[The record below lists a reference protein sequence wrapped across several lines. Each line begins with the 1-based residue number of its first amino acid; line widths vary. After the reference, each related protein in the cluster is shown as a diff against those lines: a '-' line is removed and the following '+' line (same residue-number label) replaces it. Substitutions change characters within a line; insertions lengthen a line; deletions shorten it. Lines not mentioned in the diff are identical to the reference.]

1 MTNLRLKLAGSLG
14 RWAFRRPN
22 SGNTNRIIGIPAKRC
37 HRWQSSLETEKKH
50 GGQLLDGIGT
60 LAKAVG
66 ATLGPSG
73 RNVVLDKE
81 FGPPQIC
88 SDGVTIAKEIELVE
102 PFENIG
108 AQLVKV
114 AASKTND
121 VVGDGTTTSTILAQ
135 SIIQQG
141 FKNMAA
147 GANPMALKT
156 GIDLAVSAMRDEIA
170 NLSVPVSG
178 HEQIQQIAILAAHE
192 DEMGTLIAGVL
203 DKVGAHGTIT
213 VEESRTMGYETEYVE
228 GMEIDRGYLSP
239 HFVTDLEKM
248 VTEID
253 EPYILLTSEK
263 ISSIS
268 DILPLL
274 EQLNAVSRNVVIVA
288 EDVEGEALAT
298 LVVNKLRGNL
308 NALAVKAPGFGERR
322 KAILDD
328 MAILF
333 GANVISSEIGR
344 SLESASID
352 DLGRC
357 RKIIATKDDTTFV
370 EGNGNPQ
377 DIEARIHQIR
387 QQAEDTAS
395 DYDREKLEERA
406 AKLSGGVAIL
416 KVGAATEIELREK
429 RDRLEDA
436 LSATRAAME
445 EGIVPGGGTTLLRA
459 AQSGRSTI
467 DSSGDV
473 RTGAEITFAAAD
485 APLAL
490 ISDNAGYSGVVVL
503 DDVRKGE
510 GDYGFDAEEG
520 VFGSMFELGIVDP
533 TKVVR
538 SALENAAS
546 VAGMILT
553 TESLITELN
562 PPKLPAPY
570 DD

>member
-1 MTNLRLKLAGSLG
+1 MAKQ
-14 RWAFRRPN
+14 FQ
-22 SGNTNRIIGIPAKRC
+22 NREEA
-37 HRWQSSLETEKKH
+37 W
-50 GGQLLDGIGT
+50 GQLLDGIGT
-60 LAKAVG
+60 LARAVG

-102 PFENIG
+102 PFKNMG

-114 AASKTND
+114 AASQTND

-147 GANPMALKT
+147 GANPMALKN
-156 GIDLAVSAMRDEIA
+156 GIDRAVNVMKDEIA
-170 NLSVPVSG
+170 SLSVPVSG
-178 HEQIQQIAILAAHE
+178 YEQVRQIAVLAAHE
-192 DEMGTLIAGVL
+192 DEMGTLIANVL
-203 DKVGAHGTIT
+203 DRVGAQGTIT
-213 VEESRTMGYETEYVE
+213 VEESRTMGYEIEYVE

-253 EPYILLTSEK
+253 DPYILLTSEK
-263 ISSIS
+263 ISSIA

-274 EQLNAVSRNVVIVA
+274 EQLSAVSRNIVIIA

-298 LVVNKLRGNL
+298 MVVNKLRGNL

-322 KAILDD
+322 KAILED
-328 MAILF
+328 MSILF
-333 GANVISSEIGR
+333 SANVISAEIGR
-344 SLESASID
+344 SLDSATIE

-370 EGNGNPQ
+370 EGSGNPQ

-436 LSATRAAME
+436 LAATRAAME

-459 AQSGRSTI
+459 AQAGRRTL
-467 DSSGDV
+467 DASGDA

-485 APLAL
+485 APLML

-503 DDVRKGE
+503 DDVRRGE

-520 VFGSMFELGIVDP
+520 QFGSMFEMGIVDP

>member
-1 MTNLRLKLAGSLG
+1 MAKQFQNREEA
-14 RWAFRRPN
+14 WA
-22 SGNTNRIIGIPAKRC
+22 
-37 HRWQSSLETEKKH
+37 E
-50 GGQLLDGIGT
+50 LLDGIGT

-73 RNVVLDKE
+73 RNVVLDQE
-81 FGPPQIC
+81 FGPPQVC
-88 SDGVTIAKEIELVE
+88 SDGVTIAKEIELKD
-102 PFENIG
+102 PFQNIG

-156 GIDLAVSAMRDEIA
+156 GIDLAVDAMKEEIA
-170 NLSVPVSG
+170 SFSMPVAG
-178 HEQIQQIAILAAHE
+178 REQVAQIATLAAHE
-192 DEMGTLIAGVL
+192 EEMGNLIAEVL
-203 DKVGAHGTIT
+203 DKVGAQGTIT
-213 VEESRTMGYETEYVE
+213 VEESRTLSYETEYVE

-239 HFVTDLEKM
+239 HFVTDAAKM
-248 VTEID
+248 VAEID
-253 EPYILLTSEK
+253 DPYILLTSEK

-268 DILPLL
+268 DVLPLL
-274 EQLNAVSRNVVIVA
+274 EQLNAVSRNIVIIA

-308 NALAVKAPGFGERR
+308 NVLAVKAPGFGERR
-322 KAILDD
+322 KAILED
-328 MAILF
+328 MSILF
-333 GANVISSEIGR
+333 GANVISTEIGR
-344 SLESASID
+344 NLDSAAID

-357 RKIIATKDDTTFV
+357 RKVIATKDDTTFV
-370 EGNGNPQ
+370 EGNGSPQ

-436 LSATRAAME
+436 LAATRAAME

-459 AQSGRSTI
+459 AQAGRRALGT
-467 DSSGDV
+467 SGDE
-473 RTGAEITFAAAD
+473 RTGAEITFASAD
-485 APLAL
+485 APLTL

-503 DDVRKGE
+503 DAVRNGE
-510 GDYGFDAEEG
+510 GDYGFDAEKGE
-520 VFGSMFELGIVDP
+520 FGSMFGMGIVDP

>member
-1 MTNLRLKLAGSLG
+1 
-14 RWAFRRPN
+14 
-22 SGNTNRIIGIPAKRC
+22 
-37 HRWQSSLETEKKH
+37 
-50 GGQLLDGIGT
+50 
-60 LAKAVG
+60 
-66 ATLGPSG
+66 
-73 RNVVLDKE
+73 
-81 FGPPQIC
+81 
-88 SDGVTIAKEIELVE
+88 
-102 PFENIG
+102 
-108 AQLVKV
+108 
-114 AASKTND
+114 
-121 VVGDGTTTSTILAQ
+121 
-135 SIIQQG
+135 
-141 FKNMAA
+141 
-147 GANPMALKT
+147 
-156 GIDLAVSAMRDEIA
+156 
-170 NLSVPVSG
+170 
-178 HEQIQQIAILAAHE
+178 
-192 DEMGTLIAGVL
+192 DEMGTLIANVL

-213 VEESRTMGYETEYVE
+213 VEESRTMGYEIEYVE

-253 EPYILLTSEK
+253 DPYILLTSEK
-263 ISSIS
+263 ISSIA
-268 DILPLL
+268 DVLPLL
-274 EQLNAVSRNVVIVA
+274 EQLNAVSRNIVIIA

-322 KAILDD
+322 KAILED
-328 MAILF
+328 MSILF
-333 GANVISSEIGR
+333 GANVISAEIGR
-344 SLESASID
+344 SLDTATIE

-357 RKIIATKDDTTFV
+357 RKVIATKDDTTFV
-370 EGNGNPQ
+370 EGSGNPQ

-395 DYDREKLEERA
+395 DYDTEKLEERA

-436 LSATRAAME
+436 LAATRAAME
-445 EGIVPGGGTTLLRA
+445 EGIVPGGGTTLIRA
-459 AQSGRSTI
+459 AQAGRRTV
-467 DSSGDV
+467 DASGDES
-473 RTGAEITFAAAD
+473 TGAEITFAAAD
-485 APLAL
+485 APLTL

-503 DDVRKGE
+503 DAVRSGE

-520 VFGSMFELGIVDP
+520 QFGSMFEMGIVDP

>member
-1 MTNLRLKLAGSLG
+1 MAKQFQ
-14 RWAFRRPN
+14 FREE
-22 SGNTNRIIGIPAKRC
+22 A
-37 HRWQSSLETEKKH
+37 W
-50 GGQLLDGIGT
+50 GQLLDGIGT

-73 RNVVLDKE
+73 RNVVLDQE
-81 FGPPQIC
+81 FGPPQVC
-88 SDGVTIAKEIELVE
+88 SDGVTIAKEIELSE

-135 SIIQQG
+135 SIVQQG

-147 GANPMALKT
+147 GANPMSLKT
-156 GIDLAVSAMRDEIA
+156 GIDLAVNAMKDEIA
-170 NLSVPVSG
+170 NLSIPIHSK
-178 HEQIQQIAILAAHE
+178 EQVTQIAVLAAHE
-192 DEMGTLIAGVL
+192 DEMGALISDVL
-203 DKVGAHGTIT
+203 DKVGRDGTIT
-213 VEESRTMGYETEYVE
+213 VEESRSMSYETEFVE

-239 HFVTDLEKM
+239 YFVTNQDKM
-248 VTEID
+248 TTEI
-253 EPYILLTSEK
+253 ENPYIILTSEK
-263 ISSIS
+263 ISSLAEV
-268 DILPLL
+268 LPLL
-274 EQLNAVSRNVVIVA
+274 EQLNTVSRDIVIIA

-308 NALAVKAPGFGERR
+308 NVLAVKAPGFGERR
-322 KAILDD
+322 KAILED

-333 GANVISSEIGR
+333 GANVISSEVGR
-344 SLESASID
+344 TLDSATLD

-357 RKIIATKDDTTFV
+357 RRVIATKDDTTFV
-370 EGNGNPQ
+370 EGGNPQ

-387 QQAEDTAS
+387 SQAQDTAS
-395 DYDREKLEERA
+395 DYDRERLEERA

-436 LSATRAAME
+436 LAATRAAME
-445 EGIVPGGGTTLLRA
+445 EGIVPGGGVTLVRA
-459 AQSGRSTI
+459 ASAARAAISAE
-467 DSSGDV
+467 GDV
-473 RTGAEITFAAAD
+473 LTGAQIAFAATAE
-485 APLAL
+485 PLKL

-503 DDVRKGE
+503 DDVQRGE
-510 GDYGFDAEEG
+510 GDYGFDAEAG
-520 VFGSMFELGIVDP
+520 AFGSMFAMGIVDP

-546 VAGMILT
+546 VGGMILT
-553 TESLITELN
+553 TESLITELD

>member
-1 MTNLRLKLAGSLG
+1 MAKQ
-14 RWAFRRPN
+14 FR
-22 SGNTNRIIGIPAKRC
+22 NREEA
-37 HRWQSSLETEKKH
+37 W
-50 GGQLLDGIGT
+50 GQLLDGIGT

-73 RNVVLDKE
+73 RNVMLDKE

-88 SDGVTIAKEIELVE
+88 SDGVTIAKEIELEE
-102 PFENIG
+102 PFENMG

-114 AASKTND
+114 AASRTND

-147 GANPMALKT
+147 GANPMALKK
-156 GIDLAVSAMRDEIA
+156 GIELAVNAMKDEIIA
-170 NLSVPVSG
+170 MSVPVAG
-178 HEQIQQIAILAAHE
+178 REQVAQIAVLAAHE
-192 DEMGTLIAGVL
+192 DEMGNLIADVL
-203 DKVGAHGTIT
+203 EKVGAQGTIT
-213 VEESRTMGYETEYVE
+213 VEESRTLVYETEYVE

-239 HFVTDLEKM
+239 YFVTDQGKM

-253 EPYILLTSEK
+253 DPYILLSSEK

-268 DILPLL
+268 DVLPLL
-274 EQLNAVSRNVVIVA
+274 EQLNAVSRNIVIIA

-308 NALAVKAPGFGERR
+308 NVLAVKAPGFGERR

-328 MAILF
+328 MAVLF
-333 GANVISSEIGR
+333 GANVISTDIGR
-344 SLESASID
+344 NLDSATLE

-357 RKIIATKDDTTFV
+357 RRVIATKDDTAFV

-436 LSATRAAME
+436 LAATRAAME

-459 AQSGRSTI
+459 AQATRAAI
-467 DSSGDV
+467 ECFGDV
-473 RTGAEITFAAAD
+473 LTGAEITFSAAD
-485 APLAL
+485 APLTL

-503 DDVRKGE
+503 DAVRSGE
-510 GDYGFDAEEG
+510 GDYGFDAEKGE
-520 VFGSMFELGIVDP
+520 FGSMFDMGIVDP

-553 TESLITELN
+553 SESLITELN